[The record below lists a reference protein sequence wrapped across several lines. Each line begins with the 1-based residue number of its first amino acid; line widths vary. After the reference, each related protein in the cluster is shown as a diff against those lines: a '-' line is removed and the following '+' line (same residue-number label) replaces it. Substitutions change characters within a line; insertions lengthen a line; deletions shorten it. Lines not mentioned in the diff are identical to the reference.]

1 MPHES
6 ERRCSLV
13 LLPGLDGTGEL
24 FRPLLAEL
32 PDWIH
37 PVVVSYPR
45 ERALGYAQLLS
56 LAAGSLPTD
65 GPFVILG
72 ESFSGPLAVMLAATK
87 PAGLRGVILCASF
100 VKKPFRI
107 LPAWFGLLC
116 VGPAF
121 RLWPAMLRLRS
132 LPMRGELRGLLP
144 LALAAIRSVRPEVVA
159 ARVRALLKVDAR
171 AQLQTLPFPLLYLQ
185 ALRDPLIR
193 RHNAEEIKRI
203 RPDASLAQIDTRHF
217 LLQLEPKRAAAAIA
231 SFLEGLPADSMDY
244 FALETG
250 AVAKGRNNVNDS
262 LASSR
267 KPWWR

>member
-1 MPHES
+1 MPHGS

-32 PDWIH
+32 PGWIH
-37 PVVVSYPR
+37 PIVVSYPR
-45 ERALGYAQLLS
+45 ERKLEYAGLLP
-56 LAAGSLPTD
+56 LAAGFLPTD

-87 PAGLRGVILCASF
+87 PAGLKGVILCASF
-100 VKKPFRI
+100 VRKPFRT
-107 LPAWFGLLC
+107 LPAWLGLLC
-116 VGPAF
+116 VGPVF
-121 RLWPAMLRLRS
+121 RLWPAVFRLRS

-159 ARVRALLKVDAR
+159 TRVRALLNVDAR
-171 AQLQTLPFPLLYLQ
+171 AQLRALPFPLLYLQ
-185 ALRDPLIR
+185 ALRDQLIR
-193 RHNAEEIKRI
+193 KHNAVEIRSI

-231 SFLEGLPADSMDY
+231 SFLEGLPA
-244 FALETG
+244 
-250 AVAKGRNNVNDS
+250 
-262 LASSR
+262 
-267 KPWWR
+267 